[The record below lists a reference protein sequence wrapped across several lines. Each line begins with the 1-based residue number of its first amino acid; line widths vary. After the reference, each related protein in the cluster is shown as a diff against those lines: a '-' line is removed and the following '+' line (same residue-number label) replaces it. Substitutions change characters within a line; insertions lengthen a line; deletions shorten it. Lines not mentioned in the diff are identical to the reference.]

1 MQIKIFTF
9 NPFQENT
16 YLLYDN
22 TKECTIVDPGCFN
35 AHEENTLK
43 EFIASENLKPVRLL
57 NTHCH
62 IDHVLGNKFI
72 EKEFSLKPEYSK
84 NEIPVMEMAKQTSL
98 LYEIP
103 YEDSPLAQ
111 DYIEEGDVIK
121 FGETELDVLTVP
133 GHSPGHLVFVNKKDK
148 SIIGGDVLF
157 YGSIGR
163 TDLPLGNHDDL
174 INNIK
179 LKLFPLDDE
188 YVVYPGHGPE
198 TKLGFE
204 KMNNPFLN

>member
-1 MQIKIFTF
+1 M
-9 NPFQENT
+9 
-16 YLLYDN
+16 LYDN